1 MDGNSSH
8 RKLACA
14 TAMEMKMNIHRQSS
28 GDPLSA
34 NNPFRT
40 VANEGISNQCQ
51 RYSE

>member
-14 TAMEMKMNIHRQSS
+14 TAMEVKMNIHRQSS
-28 GDPLSA
+28 GASLSA

-40 VANEGISNQCQ
+40 VDNKGISNQCQ